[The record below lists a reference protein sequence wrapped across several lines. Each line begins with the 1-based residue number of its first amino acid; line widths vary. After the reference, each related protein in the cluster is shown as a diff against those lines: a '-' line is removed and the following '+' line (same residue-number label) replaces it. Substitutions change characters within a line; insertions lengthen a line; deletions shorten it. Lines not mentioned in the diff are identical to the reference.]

1 MSNADIDRLASA
13 TAFDTE
19 GQKLGSVG
27 QVYLDDQT
35 ERPSWV
41 SISTGLFGT
50 NETLV
55 PLEGHRWDGDK
66 LVVAYSK
73 DVVKD
78 APNIDADA
86 HISEQEEQELYR
98 YYEGHGYATTD
109 RRDAVTN
116 DRRDDVA
123 GVAGTAGVAGVA
135 GRDRRDDVADRD
147 FADRDV
153 TDRDRRNDDTTS
165 MTRSEERLNVGTE
178 TVETGRA
185 RLRKYTTTETET
197 VSVPVTKEKLVVERT
212 AVDGRPSKGGKIG
225 EGDDVEEITLRE
237 ERPVVSKETVDV
249 EEVRVGK
256 ETVTEQQQVTDE
268 VRKEHIEVEGEGD
281 ATNRR
286 R

>member
-41 SISTGLFGT
+41 SVSTGLFGT

-123 GVAGTAGVAGVA
+123 GVAGTAGVAGVT

-178 TVETGRA
+178 TVETGSA

-281 ATNRR
+281 ANKRR

>member
-41 SISTGLFGT
+41 SVSTGLFGT